1 MKYGY
6 IMEKKENWM
15 HLIDVYTKLEREFSN
30 HGFNLY
36 IVGGTSR
43 DMILGK
49 PLFDFDFV
57 TDAKI
62 EDIESFVEIQT
73 FYREMGSATILFEG
87 KKIDITTLRKESEY
101 FDFRHPT
108 SISFVSK
115 PIDDAP
121 RRDFTIN
128 AIYIDKKGEIIDFYR
143 GMDDI
148 RSGIIRMIGD
158 PYVRIKEDP
167 LRILRA
173 LRFSLI
179 LGFKI
184 ERTLINA
191 IRENAYLLRR
201 LNYAKCLN
209 EIKKMIDYSKL
220 KAIEILKE
228 YGIDSY
234 IPIDYGFNNIPV
246 IDMHCDTITRRSVKD
261 VGIYDNEDLHVD
273 IKKMAQSH
281 YMLQCFAIFVNLSQ
295 GRPFEKANSY
305 IDEFEKQMKL
315 NKHVITPVTHY
326 REVMDAYSKHKIAA
340 LLSIEEG
347 GVLEGKLENLT
358 HFYKRGVR
366 MMTLTWNYVNE
377 IGYPNLEYSK
387 TKINRDLSIV
397 DDKHGL
403 TPFGI
408 EVVKK
413 MNQLGMIIDVSHLSD
428 KGFYDVIEHSTSPI
442 VASHS
447 NARNICGVS
456 RNLTDDMILKIKEKH
471 GLIGM
476 NFCPDFVSIEHKNEE
491 IKYLVKHIIHIKD
504 IAGIGVIA
512 LGSDFDGIPT
522 PNELE
527 DASKIHLLENA
538 LLKAGFSRDEIDKI
552 FYKNFLRL
560 LKRVCK

>member
-1 MKYGY
+1 MR
-6 IMEKKENWM
+6 
-15 HLIDVYTKLEREFSN
+15 LIDIYTKLEKEFSN
-30 HGFNLY
+30 HGFDLY

-49 PLFDFDFV
+49 PLFDYDFV
-57 TDAKI
+57 TNAKI
-62 EDIESFVEIQT
+62 EEFESFVDVQT
-73 FYREMGSATILFEG
+73 IYKEMGSATILFEG

-115 PIDDAP
+115 PIEDAP

-128 AIYIDKKGEIIDFYR
+128 SIYIDKKGEIIDFYR

-148 RSGIIRMIGD
+148 RSGMIRMIGD

-184 ERTLINA
+184 ERSLINS
-191 IRENAYLLRR
+191 IRENAYLLKR

-209 EIKKMIDYSKL
+209 EIKKMIDYSNL
-220 KAIEILKE
+220 RAIELLKD

-234 IPIDYGFNNIPV
+234 IPIDYGFNRIPI
-246 IDMHCDTITRRSVKD
+246 IDMHCDTITRRSVRND
-261 VGIYDNEDLHVD
+261 GIYDNEDLHID
-273 IKKMAQSH
+273 IKKMAKSH
-281 YMLQCFAIFVNLSQ
+281 YMLQCFAVFVNLSQ
-295 GRPFEKANSY
+295 GRPFERANEY
-305 IDEFEKQMKL
+305 IDEFERQMML
-315 NKHVITPVTHY
+315 NKHVIVPVKHY
-326 REVMDAYSKHKIAA
+326 REVMEAYSKHKIAA
-340 LLSIEEG
+340 LLTIEEG
-347 GVLEGKLENLT
+347 GVLEGKLDNLT

-366 MMTLTWNYVNE
+366 MMTLTWNYANE
-377 IGYPNLEYSK
+377 IGYPNLEYGKSK
-387 TKINRDLSIV
+387 TKRDLSIV
-397 DDKHGL
+397 DEKHGL

-428 KGFYDVIEHSTSPI
+428 KGFYDVIEHSSVPL

-447 NARNICGVS
+447 NARSICSVS
-456 RNLTDDMILKIKEKH
+456 RNLTDDMILKIKERH
-471 GLIGM
+471 GLIGI
-476 NFCPDFVSIEHKNEE
+476 NFCPDFVSLENQDKEIEN
-491 IKYLVKHIIHIKD
+491 IVKHIKHIRS
-504 IAGIGVIA
+504 IAGTGIIA
-512 LGSDFDGIPT
+512 LGTDFDGIPT
-522 PNELE
+522 PNGLE
-527 DASKIHLLENA
+527 DASKMYLLEEA
-538 LLKAGFSRDEIDKI
+538 LYNEGFSKEDIEKI